1 MLDGASVT
9 LLRRSPRS
17 LAKDLRR
24 SAWGDT
30 GFRIPADE
38 AGGCKADVR
47 GHFPLCSLIRVL
59 GLSFF
64 RRRYEE
70 RRECT
75 RREQLVGWQESHD
88 HAMPCA
94 WDDIQGGRYPKGGG
108 HDARKPSGRLHPIVA
123 SGEARAATGTGQRA
137 RVTLEGDPSGDRPPT
152 THPPMCPCLC
162 FSFPPVTHG
171 TGAFDSCVIAMHLQP
186 KLGSQCS
193 VWDWQPS
200 MREFKGRAGFLSSG
214 VGITGMNTGSGLGF
228 WQQIP
233 GHWRSPVP
241 GGNNLQPQKV
251 HTRMLQAI

>member
-1 MLDGASVT
+1 M
-9 LLRRSPRS
+9 LRRSPRS

-30 GFRIPADE
+30 GFRIPADD
-38 AGGCKADVR
+38 AGGCKADVSHW

-64 RRRYEE
+64 RRRNEE

-171 TGAFDSCVIAMHLQP
+171 TGAFYSCFIAMHLQP
-186 KLGSQCS
+186 KLGSQGYCS
-193 VWDWQPS
+193 AVSGVGDHEGLSQRVSLWFKPS
-200 MREFKGRAGFLSSG
+200 MREFKGRAGFLSSCE
-214 VGITGMNTGSGLGF
+214 GIIGMNTGGGLGLGF

-233 GHWRSPVP
+233 IPGH
-241 GGNNLQPQKV
+241 
-251 HTRMLQAI
+251 